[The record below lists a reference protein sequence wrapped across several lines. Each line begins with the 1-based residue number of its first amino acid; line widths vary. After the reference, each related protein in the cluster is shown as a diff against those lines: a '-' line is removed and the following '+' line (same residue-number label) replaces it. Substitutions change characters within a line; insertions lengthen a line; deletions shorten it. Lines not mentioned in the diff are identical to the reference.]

1 MHNVSSLD
9 GEALVTRKGEK
20 IQEKIHPLS
29 PQQLAEFQTSF
40 NALQQKFV
48 VLMREKA
55 DLLEKIEEH
64 EVVIMKL
71 ASETDTAGEVTGNF
85 QLKKK

>member
-1 MHNVSSLD
+1 MILLD
-9 GEALVTRKGEK
+9 GVYSELFSMLPTVVAQADNT
-20 IQEKIHPLS
+20 HTHMLS
-29 PQQLAEFQTSF
+29 PEKLTEFQTSF

-64 EVVIMKL
+64 ELVILKL
-71 ASETDTAGEVTGNF
+71 ASEMETVGGEEVRG
-85 QLKKK
+85 

>member
-1 MHNVSSLD
+1 MLPAMADNTH
-9 GEALVTRKGEK
+9 T
-20 IQEKIHPLS
+20 LS
-29 PQQLAEFQTSF
+29 PDKLAEFQTSF

-64 EVVIMKL
+64 ELVILKL
-71 ASETDTAGEVTGNF
+71 ASEMETVGGKE
-85 QLKKK
+85 